1 MVRMSSSI
9 IVGLDIGTSTI
20 RTVICSVSHKGHGLE
35 VLGHSDTPAFG
46 LRHGY
51 ITNHQEAVKSI
62 RRSIKTAEKMA
73 GSSVQIKKVFLGAGG
88 IGLSSFVS
96 TGAVMI
102 TRADSEITQTDLE
115 AAVAQAREQLPPQ
128 YIQNRR
134 ILHESPVDYYID
146 GQQVHGHPVGLK
158 AVRFE
163 AKILFITLLEPHI
176 QGLIEVVE
184 DAGYEINDVVASPLA
199 ASFVS
204 LTKAE
209 RIAGCVL
216 VNIGSET
223 LSIVVY
229 AEDKPISLEVFQIG
243 GTDITNDIALGLQVS
258 LDDAELIKKDH
269 DKGENHGYSK
279 KKLDDIV
286 RGRLTDMFDLVDAHL
301 KNIGKKGMLPAG
313 VIITGGG
320 SRITTVEDVARAYLQ
335 LPSKVAK
342 ISNIADTR
350 NNEHNIKIK
359 DATWAVSY
367 GLCVY
372 GSFADDGH
380 TINGPKVAEIL
391 RNLFKTIIRNLK
403 RFLP

>member
-1 MVRMSSSI
+1 MSSNI

-20 RTVICSVSHKGHGLE
+20 RTVICRASQTGHSPE
-35 VLGHSDTPAFG
+35 VLAYSDAPAFG

-51 ITNHQEAVKSI
+51 ITNHQDAVKSI
-62 RRSIKTAEKMA
+62 RRSIKSAEKA
-73 GSSVQIKKVFLGAGG
+73 LGGVSVKKVFLGAGG

-102 TRADSEITQTDLE
+102 TRADSEITQQDLE
-115 AAVAQAREQLPPQ
+115 DAVLQAREQLPLQ

-134 ILHESPVDYYID
+134 ILHESPIDFFID
-146 GQQVHGHPVGLK
+146 GQQVLGHPVGLK
-158 AVRFE
+158 GVRLE

-184 DAGYEINDVVASPLA
+184 DAGYEIIDVVAAPLA

-209 RIAGCVL
+209 RIAGCLL

-223 LSIVVY
+223 LSIIVY
-229 AEDKPISLEVFQIG
+229 SDDKPVSLEVFQIG
-243 GTDITNDIALGLQVS
+243 GNDITNDIALGLQVS
-258 LDDAELIKKDH
+258 LEDAEVIKKDH
-269 DKGENHGYSK
+269 DRGENHGFSK

-286 RGRLTDMFDLVDAHL
+286 SARLSDMLDLVETHL
-301 KNIGKKGMLPAG
+301 KRIGKNGMLPAG
-313 VIITGGG
+313 IIITGGG
-320 SRITTVEDVARAYLQ
+320 SRITTVEDVAKAYLK
-335 LPSKVAK
+335 LPSKIGK
-342 ISNIADTR
+342 INCLTDEKTCE
-350 NNEHNIKIK
+350 NNVKIK

-372 GSFADDGH
+372 GSFADDDQAIH
-380 TINGPKVAEIL
+380 MHQVPELFKT
-391 RNLFKTIIRNLK
+391 LFKTIFRNIK

>member
-1 MVRMSSSI
+1 MSSNI

-20 RTVICSVSHKGHGLE
+20 RTVICKASDNGHTPE
-35 VLGHSDTPAFG
+35 VIAHSDTPAFG
-46 LRHGY
+46 IRHGY
-51 ITNHQEAVKSI
+51 ITNHQDAVKSI
-62 RRSIKTAEKMA
+62 RRSIKTAEKSLN
-73 GSSVQIKKVFLGAGG
+73 GGQVKKVFLGAGG
-88 IGLSSFVS
+88 IGLSSFIS

-115 AAVAQAREQLPPQ
+115 AAVIQAREQLPIQ

-134 ILHESPVDYYID
+134 ILHESPVDFYID

-158 AVRFE
+158 GVRLE

-184 DAGYEINDVVASPLA
+184 DAGYEIIDVVAAPLA

-209 RIAGCVL
+209 RIAGCLL

-223 LSIVVY
+223 LSIITY
-229 AEDKPISLEVFQIG
+229 ADDKPISLEVFQIG
-243 GTDITNDIALGLQVS
+243 GNDITNDIALGLQVS
-258 LDDAELIKKDH
+258 LEDAETIKKDH
-269 DKGENHGYSK
+269 DKGENHGFPK

-286 RGRLTDMFDLVDAHL
+286 SARLTDMFDLVEAHL
-301 KNIGKKGMLPAG
+301 KRIGKNGMLPAG
-313 VIITGGG
+313 IIITGGG
-320 SRITTVEDVARAYLQ
+320 SRIATVDDVAKAYLK
-335 LPSKVAK
+335 LPSKIAK
-342 ISNIADTR
+342 VTCLPDDKSCPEN
-350 NNEHNIKIK
+350 NIKVK

-372 GSFADDGH
+372 GSFSDDDSSISMHRASELFG
-380 TINGPKVAEIL
+380 A
-391 RNLFKTIIRNLK
+391 LFKTIIRNIK

>member
-1 MVRMSSSI
+1 MSSNI

-20 RTVICSVSHKGHGLE
+20 RTVICKTSESNHTPE
-35 VLGHSDTPAFG
+35 VIAYSDTPAFG

-51 ITNHQEAVKSI
+51 ITNHQDAVKSI
-62 RRSIKTAEKMA
+62 KRSIKTAEKSLN
-73 GSSVQIKKVFLGAGG
+73 GIKIKKVFLGAGG

-96 TGAVMI
+96 TGAIMV
-102 TRADSEITQTDLE
+102 TRADSEITQADLE
-115 AAVAQAREQLPPQ
+115 NAVAQAREQLPLQ

-134 ILHESPVDYYID
+134 ILHESPMDFYID
-146 GQQVHGHPVGLK
+146 GQLVHGHPVGLK
-158 AVRFE
+158 GVRLE

-184 DAGYEINDVVASPLA
+184 DAGYEIIDVVAAPLA

-209 RIAGCVL
+209 RIAGCLL

-223 LSIVVY
+223 LSIITY
-229 AEDKPISLEVFQIG
+229 TDDKPISLEVFQIG
-243 GTDITNDIALGLQVS
+243 GNDITNDIALGLQVS
-258 LDDAELIKKDH
+258 LEDAEVIKKDH
-269 DKGENHGYSK
+269 DRGENHGFSK

-286 RGRLTDMFDLVDAHL
+286 SARLTDMLDLVDAHL
-301 KNIGKKGMLPAG
+301 KRIGKKGMLPAG
-313 VIITGGG
+313 IIITGGG
-320 SRITTVEDVARAYLQ
+320 SRIATVDDVAKAYLK
-335 LPSKVAK
+335 LPSKIAK
-342 ISNIADTR
+342 INCLHDDKNCTD
-350 NNEHNIKIK
+350 NNIKIK

-372 GSFADDGH
+372 GSFSEDDSSI
-380 TINGPKVAEIL
+380 TMYRVSDIVST
-391 RNLFKTIIRNLK
+391 LFKTIIRNIK

>member
-1 MVRMSSSI
+1 MASSI

-20 RTVICSVSHKGHGLE
+20 RTVICSVPNNSHALE
-35 VLGHSDTPAFG
+35 VIGSSDTPAFG

-62 RRSIKTAEKMA
+62 RRSIKTAEKAA
-73 GSSVQIKKVFLGAGG
+73 GNGVLVKKVFLGAGG

-102 TRADSEITQTDLE
+102 TRADSEITQTDME
-115 AAVAQAREQLPPQ
+115 TAVAQAREQLPPQ

-134 ILHESPVDYYID
+134 ILHESPIDFYID

-158 AVRFE
+158 GVRLE

-184 DAGYEINDVVASPLA
+184 DAGYEITDVVAAPLA

-229 AEDKPISLEVFQIG
+229 SDDRPLSLEVFQIG
-243 GTDITNDIALGLQVS
+243 GNDITNDIALGLQVS
-258 LDDAELIKKDH
+258 LEDAEVIKKDH
-269 DKGENHGYSK
+269 DRGENHGFSK

-286 RGRLTDMFDLVDAHL
+286 SSRLTDMFDLVDAHL
-301 KNIGKKGMLPAG
+301 KHIGKKGMLPAG
-313 VIITGGG
+313 IIITGGG
-320 SRITTVEDVARAYLQ
+320 SRIATVDDVARAYLK
-335 LPSKVAK
+335 LPSKIAK
-342 ISNIADTR
+342 IGSLTDERAGSANV
-350 NNEHNIKIK
+350 KIK

-372 GSFADDGH
+372 GSFADDGQS
-380 TINGPKVAEIL
+380 INLHKAPE
-391 RNLFKTIIRNLK
+391 LFKALMKTLMRNLK

>member
-1 MVRMSSSI
+1 MASNI

-20 RTVICSVSHKGHGLE
+20 RTVICRASDTGHTPE
-35 VLGHSDTPAFG
+35 VIAHSDTPAFG

-51 ITNHQEAVKSI
+51 ITNHQDAVKSI
-62 RRSIKTAEKMA
+62 RRSIKTAEKML
-73 GSSVQIKKVFLGAGG
+73 GNNTQVKKVFLGAGG
-88 IGLSSFVS
+88 IGLSSYVS
-96 TGAVMI
+96 TGAMMI

-115 AAVAQAREQLPPQ
+115 AAVAQAREQLPLQ

-134 ILHESPVDYYID
+134 ILHESPVDFFID

-158 AVRFE
+158 GVRLE

-184 DAGYEINDVVASPLA
+184 DAGYEITDVVAAPLA

-209 RIAGCVL
+209 RIAGCLL

-223 LSIVVY
+223 LSIIIY
-229 AEDKPISLEVFQIG
+229 MDDKPISLEVFQIG
-243 GTDITNDIALGLQVS
+243 GNDITNDIALGLQVS
-258 LDDAELIKKDH
+258 LEDAEVIKKDH
-269 DKGENHGYSK
+269 DKGENHGFSK

-286 RGRLTDMFDLVDAHL
+286 STRLTDMLDLVDAHL
-301 KNIGKKGMLPAG
+301 KKIGKNGMLPAG

-320 SRITTVEDVARAYLQ
+320 SRIATVDDVVKAYLR
-335 LPSKVAK
+335 LPSKIAK
-342 ISNIADTR
+342 ISCLTDDKTC
-350 NNEHNIKIK
+350 EGNIKIK
-359 DATWAVSY
+359 DASWAVSY
-367 GLCVY
+367 GLCVF
-372 GSFADDGH
+372 GSFADDDSS
-380 TINGPKVAEIL
+380 INAEGLIIL
-391 RNLFKTIIRNLK
+391 IKKMFKTIVRSIK

>member
-1 MVRMSSSI
+1 MSSNI

-20 RTVICSVSHKGHGLE
+20 RTVVCKTRDTNHAPE
-35 VLGHSDTPAFG
+35 VISYNDTPAIG

-51 ITNHQEAVKSI
+51 ITNHQDAVKSI
-62 RRSIKTAEKMA
+62 RKSIKSVEKTLN
-73 GSSVQIKKVFLGAGG
+73 GVTIKKVFLGAGG

-102 TRADSEITQTDLE
+102 TRADSEITQADLE
-115 AAVAQAREQLPPQ
+115 HAVSQAREQLPLQ

-134 ILHESPVDYYID
+134 ILHESPIDFFID

-158 AVRFE
+158 GVRLE

-176 QGLIEVVE
+176 QGLIEAVE
-184 DAGYEINDVVASPLA
+184 DAGYEIIDVVAAPLA

-209 RIAGCVL
+209 RIAGCLL

-223 LSIVVY
+223 LSMITY
-229 AEDKPISLEVFQIG
+229 SEDKPISLEVFQIG
-243 GTDITNDIALGLQVS
+243 GNDITNDIALGLQVS
-258 LDDAELIKKDH
+258 LEDAEIIKKDH
-269 DKGENHGYSK
+269 DRGENHGFPK

-286 RGRLTDMFDLVDAHL
+286 SSRLTDMLDLVEAHL
-301 KNIGKKGMLPAG
+301 KRIGKNGMLPAG
-313 VIITGGG
+313 IIITGGG
-320 SRITTVEDVARAYLQ
+320 SRIATVDDVARAYLK
-335 LPSKVAK
+335 LPSK
-342 ISNIADTR
+342 IAHITCLQDER
-350 NNEHNIKIK
+350 NCPDNIKIK

-372 GSFADDGH
+372 GSFTDDDSSIQMHNVTDLFG
-380 TINGPKVAEIL
+380 T
-391 RNLFKTIIRNLK
+391 LFKTIVRNLK

>member
-1 MVRMSSSI
+1 MSSNI

-20 RTVICSVSHKGHGLE
+20 RTVVCRVSNNSHLPE
-35 VLGHSDTPAFG
+35 VIGYSDTPALG

-51 ITNHQEAVKSI
+51 ITNHQEAVKSV
-62 RRSIKTAEKMA
+62 RRSVKTAEKLA
-73 GSSVQIKKVFLGAGG
+73 GQNVQVKKIFLGAGG
-88 IGLSSFVS
+88 IGLSSFIS

-102 TRADSEITQTDLE
+102 TRADSEITQSDME
-115 AAVAQAREQLPPQ
+115 AAVAQARENLPPQ

-134 ILHESPVDYYID
+134 ILHESPIDFFID
-146 GQQVHGHPVGLK
+146 GQAVHGHPVGLK
-158 AVRFE
+158 GVRLE
-163 AKILFITLLEPHI
+163 AKILFMNLLEPHI

-184 DAGYEINDVVASPLA
+184 DAGYEITDVVAAPLA

-229 AEDKPISLEVFQIG
+229 SDDKPISLEVFQIG
-243 GTDITNDIALGLQVS
+243 GNDITNDIALGLQVS
-258 LDDAELIKKDH
+258 LEDAEVIKRDH
-269 DKGENHGYSK
+269 DRGENHGFSK

-286 RGRLTDMFDLVDAHL
+286 TSRLTDMFELVDVHL
-301 KNIGKKGMLPAG
+301 KHIGKKGLLPAG
-313 VIITGGG
+313 IIITGGG
-320 SRITTVEDVARAYLQ
+320 SRIATVEDVAKAYLK
-335 LPSKVAK
+335 LPSKIAK
-342 ISNIADTR
+342 INCVAEDKNCDT
-350 NNEHNIKIK
+350 NVKIK

-372 GSFADDGH
+372 GSFADDGQS
-380 TINGPKVAEIL
+380 INLHRAPELFKALIKTIL
-391 RNLFKTIIRNLK
+391 RNFK

>member
-1 MVRMSSSI
+1 MASNI

-20 RTVICSVSHKGHGLE
+20 RTVICNASSNARTPE
-35 VLGHSDTPAFG
+35 VIGYSDTQAFG

-73 GSSVQIKKVFLGAGG
+73 GPGAIVKKVFLGAGG

-96 TGAVMI
+96 TGAMMI
-102 TRADSEITQTDLE
+102 ARADSEITQADLE
-115 AAVAQAREQLPPQ
+115 GAVSQAKEQLPPQ

-134 ILHESPVDYYID
+134 ILHESPVDFYID
-146 GQQVHGHPVGLK
+146 GQEVHGHPVGLK
-158 AVRFE
+158 GVRLE

-184 DAGYEINDVVASPLA
+184 DAGYEITDVVASPLA

-209 RIAGCVL
+209 RIAGSIL
-216 VNIGSET
+216 VNVGSET
-223 LSIVVY
+223 LSLVVY
-229 AEDKPISLEVFQIG
+229 SDDRPISLEVFQVG
-243 GTDITNDIALGLQVS
+243 GNDITNDIALGLQVS
-258 LDDAELIKKDH
+258 LDDAEVIKKDH
-269 DKGENHGYSK
+269 DKGENHGFSK

-286 RGRLTDMFDLVDAHL
+286 GARLTDMFELVDAHL
-301 KNIGKKGMLPAG
+301 KHIGKKGMLPAG
-313 VIITGGG
+313 IIITGGG
-320 SRITTVEDVARAYLQ
+320 SRIATIEDVAKAYLK
-335 LPSKVAK
+335 LPSKIAK
-342 ISNIADTR
+342 ITCMPEDKNCEV
-350 NNEHNIKIK
+350 NVKIK

-372 GSFADDGH
+372 GSFADDDQS
-380 TINGPKVAEIL
+380 INPQRVTE
-391 RNLFKTIIRNLK
+391 LFKALAKTIVRNLK

>member
-1 MVRMSSSI
+1 MSSNI

-20 RTVICSVSHKGHGLE
+20 RTVICKASSTGHTPE
-35 VLGHSDTPAFG
+35 VIAYSDTPAFG

-51 ITNHQEAVKSI
+51 ITNHQDAVKSI
-62 RRSIKTAEKMA
+62 RRSIKSAEKMLN
-73 GSSVQIKKVFLGAGG
+73 GVSIKKVFLGAGG

-96 TGAVMI
+96 TGAIMI
-102 TRADSEITQTDLE
+102 TRVDSEITQSDLE
-115 AAVAQAREQLPPQ
+115 SAVAQAREQLPLQ

-134 ILHESPVDYYID
+134 ILHESPVDFYID

-158 AVRFE
+158 GVRLE

-184 DAGYEINDVVASPLA
+184 DAGYEIIDVVAAPLA

-209 RIAGCVL
+209 RIAGCLL

-223 LSIVVY
+223 LSIIVY
-229 AEDKPISLEVFQIG
+229 ADDRPISLEVFQIG
-243 GTDITNDIALGLQVS
+243 GNDITNDIALGLQVS
-258 LDDAELIKKDH
+258 LEDAEVIKKDH
-269 DKGENHGYSK
+269 DKGENHGFPK

-286 RGRLTDMFDLVDAHL
+286 SARLTDMLDLVDAHL
-301 KNIGKKGMLPAG
+301 KRIGKSGMLPAG
-313 VIITGGG
+313 IIITGGG
-320 SRITTVEDVARAYLQ
+320 SRITTVEDVAKAYLK
-335 LPSKVAK
+335 LPSKIAK
-342 ISNIADTR
+342 ITCLPEDKNCDNT
-350 NNEHNIKIK
+350 IKIK

-372 GSFADDGH
+372 GSFADDDQAISMH
-380 TINGPKVAEIL
+380 KVPEL
-391 RNLFKTIIRNLK
+391 FKTLFKTIVRNIK

>member
-1 MVRMSSSI
+1 MSSNI

-20 RTVICSVSHKGHGLE
+20 RTVICKASDNGHTPE
-35 VLGHSDTPAFG
+35 VIAHSDTPAFG
-46 LRHGY
+46 IRHGY
-51 ITNHQEAVKSI
+51 ITNHQDAVKSI
-62 RRSIKTAEKMA
+62 RRSIKTAEKSLNS
-73 GSSVQIKKVFLGAGG
+73 GQVKKVFLGAGG

-115 AAVAQAREQLPPQ
+115 AAVVQAREQLPLQ

-134 ILHESPVDYYID
+134 ILHESPVDFYID

-158 AVRFE
+158 GVRLE
-163 AKILFITLLEPHI
+163 AKILFVTLLEPHI

-184 DAGYEINDVVASPLA
+184 DAGYEIIDVVAAPLA

-209 RIAGCVL
+209 RIAGCLL

-223 LSIVVY
+223 LSIITY
-229 AEDKPISLEVFQIG
+229 ADDKPISLEVFQIG
-243 GTDITNDIALGLQVS
+243 GNDITNDIALGLQVS
-258 LDDAELIKKDH
+258 LEDAEVIKKDH
-269 DKGENHGYSK
+269 DKGENHGFSK

-286 RGRLTDMFDLVDAHL
+286 SARLTDMFDLVEAHL
-301 KNIGKKGMLPAG
+301 KRIGKNGMLPAG
-313 VIITGGG
+313 IIITGGG
-320 SRITTVEDVARAYLQ
+320 SRIATVDDVAKAYLK
-335 LPSKVAK
+335 LPSKIAK
-342 ISNIADTR
+342 VTCLPEDKNCSENT
-350 NNEHNIKIK
+350 IKVK

-372 GSFADDGH
+372 GSFSDDDSSISMH
-380 TINGPKVAEIL
+380 RASEL
-391 RNLFKTIIRNLK
+391 FSALFKTLMRNIK

>member
-1 MVRMSSSI
+1 MSSKI

-20 RTVICSVSHKGHGLE
+20 RTVVCRASNSGHTPE
-35 VLGHSDTPAFG
+35 VIASSDVPAFG

-51 ITNHQEAVKSI
+51 ITNHQDAVKSI
-62 RRSIKTAEKMA
+62 RRSIKTAEKLLPP
-73 GSSVQIKKVFLGAGG
+73 GTQIKKVFLGAGG
-88 IGLSSFVS
+88 IGLSSFIS
-96 TGAVMI
+96 TGAIMI

-115 AAVAQAREQLPPQ
+115 TAVAQAREQIPLQ

-134 ILHESPVDYYID
+134 ILHESPVDFFID
-146 GQQVHGHPVGLK
+146 GQQIHGHPVGLK
-158 AVRFE
+158 GVRLE

-184 DAGYEINDVVASPLA
+184 DAGYEITDVVASPLA

-209 RIAGCVL
+209 RIAGCLL

-223 LSIVVY
+223 LSIIVY
-229 AEDKPISLEVFQIG
+229 TDDKPISLEVFQIG
-243 GTDITNDIALGLQVS
+243 GNDITNDIALGLQIS
-258 LDDAELIKKDH
+258 LEDAELVKKDH
-269 DKGENHGYSK
+269 DKGENHGFSK

-286 RGRLTDMFDLVDAHL
+286 SSRLSDMFDLVEAHL
-301 KNIGKKGMLPAG
+301 KRISKNGMLPAG
-313 VIITGGG
+313 IIITGGG
-320 SRITTVEDVARAYLQ
+320 SRIATVEDVAKAYLK
-335 LPSKVAK
+335 LPSKIAK
-342 ISNIADTR
+342 INCLNDEKSCENT
-350 NNEHNIKIK
+350 IKIK

-372 GSFADDGH
+372 GSFSDDDS
-380 TINGPKVAEIL
+380 TINVNQVPI
-391 RNLFKTIIRNLK
+391 LFKTLFKAIIRNIK

>member
-1 MVRMSSSI
+1 MSSNI

-20 RTVICSVSHKGHGLE
+20 RTVICSVSNRSHSPQVIGY
-35 VLGHSDTPAFG
+35 SDTPAFG

-62 RRSIKTAEKMA
+62 RRSVKTAEKMV
-73 GSSVQIKKVFLGAGG
+73 GNGVQVKKVFLGAGG

-96 TGAVMI
+96 SGVVMI
-102 TRADSEITQTDLE
+102 TRADSEITHADLE
-115 AAVAQAREQLPPQ
+115 NAVQQAREQLPPQ

-134 ILHESPVDYYID
+134 ILHESPVDFYID
-146 GQQVHGHPVGLK
+146 GQQVHGHPVGMK
-158 AVRFE
+158 GVRVE

-184 DAGYEINDVVASPLA
+184 DAGYEITDVVAAPLA

-229 AEDKPISLEVFQIG
+229 SEDKPISLEVFQVG
-243 GTDITNDIALGLQVS
+243 GNDITNDIALGLQVS
-258 LDDAELIKKDH
+258 LDDAEVIKKDH
-269 DKGENHGYSK
+269 DKGENHGFSK

-286 RGRLTDMFDLVDAHL
+286 SGRLTDMLDLVDAHL
-301 KNIGKKGMLPAG
+301 TRIGKKGMLPAG
-313 VIITGGG
+313 IIITGGG
-320 SRITTVEDVARAYLQ
+320 SRIATVEDVARAYLK

-342 ISNIADTR
+342 INCLPDDKNCDSNV
-350 NNEHNIKIK
+350 KIK

-367 GLCVY
+367 GLCVF
-372 GSFADDGH
+372 GAFADDDQS
-380 TINGPKVAEIL
+380 INPHKVAE
-391 RNLFKTIIRNLK
+391 LFKNLLKAILRNLK

>member
-1 MVRMSSSI
+1 MSSNI

-20 RTVICSVSHKGHGLE
+20 RTVVCNVSNNTHLPT
-35 VLGHSDTPAFG
+35 VIGHSDTPAFG

-62 RRSIKTAEKMA
+62 RRSIKTAEKLA
-73 GSSVQIKKVFLGAGG
+73 GNNVLVKKVFLGAGG

-96 TGAVMI
+96 TGAIMI
-102 TRADSEITQTDLE
+102 TRADSEITHNDLE

-134 ILHESPVDYYID
+134 ILHESPIDFYID

-158 AVRFE
+158 GVRLE
-163 AKILFITLLEPHI
+163 AKILFMTLLEPHI

-184 DAGYEINDVVASPLA
+184 DAGYEITDVVAAPLA

-229 AEDKPISLEVFQIG
+229 SDDRPISLEVFQIG
-243 GTDITNDIALGLQVS
+243 GNDITNDIALGLQVS
-258 LDDAELIKKDH
+258 LDDAEVIKKDH
-269 DKGENHGYSK
+269 DKGENHGFSK

-286 RGRLTDMFDLVDAHL
+286 SARLTDMFDLVDAHL
-301 KNIGKKGMLPAG
+301 KHIGKKGMLPAG
-313 VIITGGG
+313 IIITGGG
-320 SRITTVEDVARAYLQ
+320 SRIATVEDVAKAYLK
-335 LPSKVAK
+335 LPSKIAK
-342 ISNIADTR
+342 IANLADDK
-350 NNEHNIKIK
+350 NSDANVKIK

-367 GLCVY
+367 GLCVF
-372 GSFADDGH
+372 GSFSDDSQS
-380 TINGPKVAEIL
+380 INPHKVAE
-391 RNLFKTIIRNLK
+391 LFKTLIKTILRNLK

>member
-1 MVRMSSSI
+1 MSSNI

-20 RTVICSVSHKGHGLE
+20 RTVICNVSNNSHSPE
-35 VLGHSDTPAFG
+35 VIGYSDTPAFG

-73 GSSVQIKKVFLGAGG
+73 GNNVQVKKVFLGAGG
-88 IGLSSFVS
+88 IGLSSFIS

-102 TRADSEITQTDLE
+102 TRADSEITQSDLE

-134 ILHESPVDYYID
+134 ILHESPIDFYIE
-146 GQQVHGHPVGLK
+146 GQQVYGHPVGLK
-158 AVRFE
+158 GVRLE
-163 AKILFITLLEPHI
+163 AKILFMTLLEPHI

-184 DAGYEINDVVASPLA
+184 DAGYEITDVVAAPLA

-229 AEDKPISLEVFQIG
+229 ADDKPISLEVFQIG
-243 GTDITNDIALGLQVS
+243 GNDITNDIALGLQVS
-258 LDDAELIKKDH
+258 LDDAEVIKKDH
-269 DKGENHGYSK
+269 DKGENHGFSK

-286 RGRLTDMFDLVDAHL
+286 SARLTDMLDLVDVHL
-301 KNIGKKGMLPAG
+301 KHIGKKGMLPAG
-313 VIITGGG
+313 IIITGGG
-320 SRITTVEDVARAYLQ
+320 SRIATVEDVAKAYLK
-335 LPSKVAK
+335 LPSKIAK
-342 ISNIADTR
+342 IACLPEDRNCDSNV
-350 NNEHNIKIK
+350 KIK

-367 GLCVY
+367 GLCVF
-372 GSFADDGH
+372 GSFSEDSGS
-380 TINGPKVAEIL
+380 INPHKVAE
-391 RNLFKTIIRNLK
+391 LFKTLIKTIVRNLK

>member
-1 MVRMSSSI
+1 MSSNI

-20 RTVICSVSHKGHGLE
+20 RTVICRVSQTSHTPE
-35 VLGHSDTPAFG
+35 VLAYSDTPAFG

-51 ITNHQEAVKSI
+51 ITNHQDAVKSI
-62 RRSIKTAEKMA
+62 RRSIKTAEKMLD
-73 GSSVQIKKVFLGAGG
+73 GVSVKKVFLGAGG

-96 TGAVMI
+96 TGAMMI
-102 TRADSEITQTDLE
+102 TRADSEITQSDLE
-115 AAVAQAREQLPPQ
+115 TAVAQAREQLPLQ

-134 ILHESPVDYYID
+134 ILHESPVDFFID

-158 AVRFE
+158 GVRLE

-184 DAGYEINDVVASPLA
+184 DAGYEITDVVAAPLA

-209 RIAGCVL
+209 RIAGCLL

-223 LSIVVY
+223 LSIIVY
-229 AEDKPISLEVFQIG
+229 TDDKPISLEVFQIG
-243 GTDITNDIALGLQVS
+243 GNDITNDIALGLQVS
-258 LDDAELIKKDH
+258 IEDAEVIKRDH
-269 DKGENHGYSK
+269 DRGENHGFSK
-279 KKLDDIV
+279 KRLDDIV
-286 RGRLTDMFDLVDAHL
+286 SARLTDMLDLVEAHL
-301 KNIGKKGMLPAG
+301 KRIGKNGMLPAG
-313 VIITGGG
+313 IVITGGG
-320 SRITTVEDVARAYLQ
+320 SRIATVEDVAKAYLK
-335 LPSKVAK
+335 LPSKIAK
-342 ISNIADTR
+342 ITCIPEDKNCTD
-350 NNEHNIKIK
+350 NNIKIK

-372 GSFADDGH
+372 GSFADDDQA
-380 TINGPKVAEIL
+380 INMHQVPELFKT
-391 RNLFKTIIRNLK
+391 LFKTIIRNIK

>member
-1 MVRMSSSI
+1 MSSKI

-20 RTVICSVSHKGHGLE
+20 RTVVCQSSNTGHTPE
-35 VLGHSDTPAFG
+35 VIASADVPAFG

-51 ITNHQEAVKSI
+51 ITNHQDAVKSI
-62 RRSIKTAEKMA
+62 RRSIKAAEKTLPP
-73 GSSVQIKKVFLGAGG
+73 GTKIKKVFLGAGG

-102 TRADSEITQTDLE
+102 TRADSEITQIDLE
-115 AAVAQAREQLPPQ
+115 AAVTQAREQIPLQ

-134 ILHESPVDYYID
+134 ILHESPVDFFID
-146 GQQVHGHPVGLK
+146 GQQIHGHPVGLK
-158 AVRFE
+158 GVRFE
-163 AKILFITLLEPHI
+163 AKILFVTLLEPHI

-184 DAGYEINDVVASPLA
+184 DAGYEITDVVASPLA

-209 RIAGCVL
+209 RIAGCLL

-223 LSIVVY
+223 LSIITY
-229 AEDKPISLEVFQIG
+229 SDDKPISLEVFQIG
-243 GTDITNDIALGLQVS
+243 GNDITNDIALGLQVS
-258 LDDAELIKKDH
+258 LEDAELIKKDH
-269 DKGENHGYSK
+269 DKGENHGFSK

-286 RGRLTDMFDLVDAHL
+286 SGRLTDMFDLVEAHL
-301 KNIGKKGMLPAG
+301 KRIGKSGMLPAG
-313 VIITGGG
+313 IIITGGG
-320 SRITTVEDVARAYLQ
+320 SRIATIEDLAKAYLK
-335 LPSKVAK
+335 LPSKIAK
-342 ISNIADTR
+342 INSVHGNE
-350 NNEHNIKIK
+350 NNVKIK

-372 GSFADDGH
+372 GSFTDDD
-380 TINGPKVAEIL
+380 TVINMRKVPE
-391 RNLFKTIIRNLK
+391 LFKSLFKAIITNLK